1 MNVTKTHKAPTEM
14 AFSYAV
20 DLTVKLGEIKGIAQS
35 TTNATLISLGGMDA
49 DQISK
54 WIDITQQLIAQTP
67 KPKFVPVTLAYVPPA
82 GQYLVNGQSLT
93 LKKSKSHG
101 GMLVYYTDGGY
112 LGALATAKLAAA
124 AEALNSAEKA
134 KAACIAY
141 AKQTGKCGVCNTK
154 LTDPKSIAAGIG
166 PICAK
171 KYA

>member
-1 MNVTKTHKAPTEM
+1 MNTTKTHKTPSET

-20 DLTVKLGEIKGIAQS
+20 DLTVKLGEVKGIAQS
-35 TTNATLISLGGMDA
+35 TTNAALISLGGMSA
-49 DQISK
+49 DEISK
-54 WIDITQQLIAQTP
+54 WIDVTQQLIAQTP

-82 GQYLVNGQSLT
+82 GQYLVNGEHLT

-101 GMLVYYTDGGY
+101 GILVYKGNGY
-112 LGALATAKLAAA
+112 WGALATAKLSAV

-134 KAACIAY
+134 QAACIAY